1 MQMRLLDELGI
12 NQIFHFWKCIGT
24 VRFKISE
31 TVLDLQLK
39 ESVKSKKGYDHDEF
53 LGHAFFSGAPGGARF
68 LRVKIP
74 NSPSSG
80 NDITEGNG
88 IH

>member
-1 MQMRLLDELGI
+1 MRLLDELVI
-12 NQIFHFWKCIGT
+12 NQIFHFWKCMRI

-53 LGHAFFSGAPGGARF
+53 LGHAFF
-68 LRVKIP
+68 
-74 NSPSSG
+74 
-80 NDITEGNG
+80 
-88 IH
+88 

>member
-12 NQIFHFWKCIGT
+12 NQIFHFWKCMRI

-53 LGHAFFSGAPGGARF
+53 LGHAFF
-68 LRVKIP
+68 
-74 NSPSSG
+74 
-80 NDITEGNG
+80 
-88 IH
+88 

>member
-1 MQMRLLDELGI
+1 MTMM
-12 NQIFHFWKCIGT
+12 N
-24 VRFKISE
+24 
-31 TVLDLQLK
+31 
-39 ESVKSKKGYDHDEF
+39 F
-53 LGHAFFSGAPGGARF
+53 LVMPFFSGASGGARF